1 MKGLAL
7 KYFRLFSDKNIDAL
21 FHMFDEEVS
30 LRDWEIEVQ
39 GRVNV
44 LTAMRETF
52 ESVES
57 IQVDII
63 NIYELTYEKKVVAEL
78 DIAINKKVRST
89 EFDVTDNERLA
100 VVDIIKF
107 SDEEKIL
114 AIKAFKG

>member
-1 MKGLAL
+1 MKGIAL
-7 KYFRLFSDKNIDAL
+7 KYFRLFSEKNIDAL
-21 FHMFDEEVS
+21 FHLFDGEAS
-30 LRDWEIEVQ
+30 LRDWEIKAE

-57 IQVDII
+57 IQVNVID
-63 NIYELTYEKKVVAEL
+63 IYELIYEKKVIAEL
-78 DIAINKKVRST
+78 EIVIDGKIEEPLS
-89 EFDVTDNERLA
+89 

-114 AIKAFKG
+114 SIKAFKG

>member
-1 MKGLAL
+1 
-7 KYFRLFSDKNIDAL
+7 
-21 FHMFDEEVS
+21 MFDEEVS
-30 LRDWEIEVQ
+30 LRDWEIKAQ

-57 IQVDII
+57 IQIDII
-63 NIYELTYEKKVVAEL
+63 NIYELTYEKKVIAEL
-78 DIAINKKVRST
+78 EIVIDGNT
-89 EFDVTDNERLA
+89 EESLS

>member
-7 KYFRLFSDKNIDAL
+7 KYFRLFSEKNIDAL

-30 LRDWEIEVQ
+30 LRDWEIEAQ

-57 IQVDII
+57 IQVNVID
-63 NIYELTYEKKVVAEL
+63 IYELIYEKKVIAEL
-78 DIAINKKVRST
+78 EIVINGNTGQPLS
-89 EFDVTDNERLA
+89 A
-100 VVDIIKF
+100 VDIIKF

-114 AIKAFKG
+114 NIKGFKG

>member
-7 KYFRLFSDKNIDAL
+7 KYFRLFSEKNIDAL

-30 LRDWEIEVQ
+30 LRDWEIKAQ

-57 IQVDII
+57 IQIDII
-63 NIYELTYEKKVVAEL
+63 NIYELTYEKKVIAEL
-78 DIAINKKVRST
+78 EIVIDGNT
-89 EFDVTDNERLA
+89 EESLS